1 MNDKK
6 KRPGLVL
13 TVAAFLVILAA
24 IAVYTFV
31 ARPWFLNWG
40 AMGKDATRPLA
51 GDEAWLGGV
60 ITGTRGVSIG
70 ELPETVWPWLV
81 QIGQERAGFYSYTWL
96 ENLVLADIHNVLE
109 VRPEWRKRQEKDFV
123 RAAKP
128 GYLFGLV
135 KEGKDGG
142 PGWKV
147 AMVEEPSVLVL
158 KNWGSFVLEPRFPGG
173 SRLIA
178 RSKGEP
184 LPGPIG
190 RLASFWLLDPAH
202 FVMEKRMLTEIKRL
216 AEGRPGPPWLL
227 ELLAVIGFAAAAVGS
242 ALIIASRK
250 RKSLWLL
257 LPGAYALLILV
268 ETSDARAALVGF
280 TALALAVLGFLV
292 FKKRWWIFFGF
303 MFIYCYTVLFLAPD
317 AFIVFGLVFLAAFGA
332 LAALAAK
339 GLAPR

>member
-6 KRPGLVL
+6 KRPGLVP

-31 ARPWFLNWG
+31 ARPWFLDWG
-40 AMGKDATRPLA
+40 AVGNDATRPLA
-51 GDEAWLGGV
+51 GDDAWLGGV
-60 ITGTRGVSIG
+60 VTGTRGVSIG

-81 QIGQERAGFYSYTWL
+81 QIGQERAGFYSYAWL
-96 ENLVLADIHNVLE
+96 ENMALADIHNVLE
-109 VRPEWRKRQEKDFV
+109 LRPEWRKREEKDFV

-128 GYLFGLV
+128 GYAFGLLDKLKV
-135 KEGKDGG
+135 E

-147 AMVEEPSVLVL
+147 AMVEPDSALVL

-173 SRLIA
+173 SRLLA
-178 RSKGEP
+178 RSKGERP
-184 LPGPIG
+184 RGVVG

-227 ELLAVIGFAAAAVGS
+227 ELLALIGFASAAVGS

-250 RKSLWLL
+250 RKGLWLL

-303 MFIYCYTVLFLAPD
+303 MFIYCYAVLFLAAD